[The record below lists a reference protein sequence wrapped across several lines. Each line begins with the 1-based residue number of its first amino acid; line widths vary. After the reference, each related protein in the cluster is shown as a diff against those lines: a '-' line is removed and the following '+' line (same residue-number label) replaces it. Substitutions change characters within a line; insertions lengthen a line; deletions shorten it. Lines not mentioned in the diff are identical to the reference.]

1 MWIAGYLESDMK
13 REELARKLAD
23 QNHVSR
29 AAARDQVDELVHKIL
44 QSLRKG
50 QPVELPGIGR
60 LLSKPVAGTRKAKA

>member
-1 MWIAGYLESDMK
+1 MK

-23 QNHVSR
+23 QKHVSR
-29 AAARDQVDELVHKIL
+29 AAARDQVDELVHKIM

-60 LLSKPVAGTRKAKA
+60 LLSKPAAGTRKAKA